1 MKILLIVD
9 EKNNWSVHNRA
20 KAIVKYIPDWHFTIK
35 DMGEVNPSNLNHY
48 YKRYDIVH
56 FCCGGIASYKYWFEQ
71 FPNTM
76 TTSLN
81 SHGAV
86 SGLFQ
91 DRDDLEFI
99 FERSAKVVALNK
111 KLAGCF
117 DNCVYIPNGVD
128 IKLFKSRRRGKLVI
142 GFAGTRT
149 RAKGYDLIEKACQ
162 QLDKYVELLNDGSNH
177 PEEYKTHRE
186 MVNFYNMID
195 VLILASDDEGSSNVV
210 LEALA
215 CGKQVICTDVGNVN
229 DLPGVVIIDKTIEDI
244 KDGIKQFL
252 PDLIIKEKWTWKQIA
267 KRYRKMWIEVYKE
280 SKDITKHFIK
290 RL

>member
-9 EKNNWSVHNRA
+9 LKNNWSVHNRA
-20 KAIVKYIPDWHFTIK
+20 KALVSNLPDLHFTIK
-35 DMGEVNPSNLNHY
+35 TTDEVTPSNLNYY
-48 YKRYDIVH
+48 YKRFDIVH
-56 FCCGGIASYKYWFEQ
+56 FCCGGISSYKYWFEQ

-91 DRDDLEFI
+91 NGDDLDFI
-99 FERSAKVVALNK
+99 FKNSAKVVALNK
-111 KLAGCF
+111 KLAACF
-117 DNCVYIPNGVD
+117 ENAIYIPNGVD
-128 IKLFKSRRRGKLVI
+128 TKLFRPKKRKKLVI

-149 RAKGYDLIEKACQ
+149 KAKGYDLIEKAC
-162 QLDKYVELLNDGSNH
+162 DELKEHVKLVNDGSNH
-177 PEEYKTHRE
+177 PQEYKTHKE
-186 MVNFYNMID
+186 MVDFYNSID

-215 CGKQVICTDVGNVN
+215 CGKQVICTDVGNIN
-229 DLPGVVIIDKTIEDI
+229 DLPGVIVIDKTVKDI
-244 KDGIKQFL
+244 KDGIKNML
-252 PDLIIKEKWTWKQIA
+252 PDLIIREEWTWKQIA
-267 KRYRKMWIEVYKE
+267 KMYRKMWNSVYKE
-280 SKDITKHFIK
+280 SKDIKDYFYK